1 MLRIFDLLHQKKG
14 KFIAQKVYFCEY
26 NNYVYLIVQDKDSGK
41 IIRSAKS
48 DNGFQFRKVRVKE
61 AVVKQYPLLKEKRRA
76 FIQRR
81 YAEHLAPAA
90 EFIDRSKIEMQNA
103 FRTPEGVLVFYHY
116 HNYQSYQV
124 GVAGFTQGDEPK
136 LIWRHQQPVW
146 EMRDQ
151 IDSKKIEFI
160 DLIEIKGQLIAYWLV
175 ENEAVWATV
184 YPNYRITEQIEIIK
198 GSQLNRPKANPL
210 IAPNAAHDWEAF
222 STFNPGAL
230 YESGK
235 VHLLYRAQGHDYVS
249 SIGYASSSDGLHIDE
264 QLKDPVFMPTQPF
277 EIPTK
282 VGQVNMKFMSAGYGG
297 CEDPRLTRI
306 DDRIYMTY
314 VAFNGYSEPRIA
326 LSSISVKDFLA
337 HNWLWTHPVLISR
350 PGVVTKSACILPEK
364 INGKYVIFHRVFPD
378 ILIDYRDDLDFEDG
392 QYLSYQKKISPR
404 SALWWDSRK
413 IGVGAPP
420 LKTQDGWLLIYQSI
434 DDKEGHP
441 YKVGAMLLD
450 LNDPSEVLH
459 RSRQPILE
467 PQEWY
472 DNDGFKA
479 GVVYPCGAVIIGE
492 TLFVYYGGADSRVC
506 VATANLEQFLNQ
518 LKKEGDAKVE
528 PTVIAKLDQKS
539 LAKRGFFKF

>member
-1 MLRIFDLLHQKKG
+1 MLRIFNLLYQKKT
-14 KFIAQKVYFCEY
+14 KLISQRVYFCEY
-26 NNYVYLIVQDKDSGK
+26 GAFVYLIVQDKDTGK
-41 IIRSAKS
+41 IIKSAKS
-48 DNGFQFRKVRVKE
+48 KDGFLFRKVRVKE
-61 AVVKQYPLLKEKRRA
+61 EVVKQYPQLKKKRRA
-76 FIQRR
+76 FIRER
-81 YAEHLAPAA
+81 YVDHLAPAS
-90 EFIDRSKIEMQNA
+90 EFIDKSKISVQNA
-103 FRTPEGVLVFYHY
+103 FRTPEGVLLFYHY

-124 GVAGFTQGDEPK
+124 GVAGFTHDDNPQ
-136 LIWRHQQPVW
+136 LIWRHHQPVW
-146 EMRDQ
+146 EMYDQ
-151 IDSKKIEFI
+151 VADKKIEFI
-160 DLIEIKGQLIAYWLV
+160 DLIEINGQLIAYWLV

-184 YPNYRITEQIEIIK
+184 YPNYRITEQIEIVK
-198 GSQLNRPKANPL
+198 GSQLDRPKANPL
-210 IAPNAAHDWEAF
+210 ISPNPAHDWESF
-222 STFNPGAL
+222 TTFNPGAL
-230 YESGK
+230 YDAGK

-249 SIGYASSSDGLHIDE
+249 SIGYASSADGIHIE
-264 QLKDPVFMPTQPF
+264 QQLEKPVFIPTQPF
-277 EIPTK
+277 EIPIQA
-282 VGQVNMKFMSAGYGG
+282 GQVNMKFMSAGYGG

-326 LSSISVKDFLA
+326 ISSISVKDFLD

-364 INGKYVIFHRVFPD
+364 IDGKYVIFHRVFPD
-378 ILIDYRDDLDFEDG
+378 ILIDYRDDLDFNDG
-392 QYLSYQKKISPR
+392 QYLSSQKKISPR

-420 LKTQDGWLLIYQSI
+420 LKTKDGWLLIYQSI

-506 VATANLEQFLNQ
+506 VATANLEEFLNQ
-518 LKKEGDAKVE
+518 LKKEGEAKVE
-528 PTVIAKLDQKS
+528 PTVITKLDQKS
-539 LAKRGFFKF
+539 LAKKGFFS